1 MLVCDAATSVDANQL
16 FFPGEVQD
24 FGFHVFGQETGCTA
38 SEILHY
44 MDLTNMSVPVEEQ
57 QHLTLR
63 TWQAPNTV
71 NAQIQNVTY
80 FDLET
85 GSIVVGNTVYD
96 WNRRL
101 TYFNYTL
108 LTASIIDMPAYREA
122 VLLLNYTVSNLTTGE
137 TESEYDHCQ
146 QPMPQLQSLSK
157 YLSNTISANLTS
169 PSDLAGG
176 LRPTEIEVL
185 DSCISE
191 SSVNYAGNVL
201 QSIRN
206 KTTSQVRLLEVMS
219 MHIEYWVDDGAFHL

>member
-1 MLVCDAATSVDANQL
+1 MHYSAATLIFVNAAATKVDASRL
-16 FFPGEVQD
+16 YFPGEVQD

-38 SEILHY
+38 SELLHY
-44 MDLTNMSVPVEEQ
+44 MDVTNMSVPVEEQ

-71 NAQIQNVTY
+71 GAQIQNVTY

-85 GSIVVGNTVYD
+85 GSIVVGNTAYD

-108 LTASIIDMPAYREA
+108 LTANIVDMPAYQQA
-122 VLLLNYTVSNLTTGE
+122 LLLVNYTVGNLTTGE
-137 TESEYDHCQ
+137 TESDYAHCQ

-157 YLSNTISANLTS
+157 YLAGIIKNNLTAAS
-169 PSDLAGG
+169 NLAGG
-176 LRPTEIEVL
+176 LRPTEIKIL

-191 SSVNYAGNVL
+191 SSVNYAGNLL

-206 KTTSQVRLLEVMS
+206 KTTSQVS
-219 MHIEYWVDDGAFHL
+219 C